1 MRTVHWLF
9 VVSVALFVSGI
20 GFVIAGGRTTQV
32 ETPVDVLP
40 VTTPVASIKQIMA
53 GITGP
58 NATVVYNAV
67 SYIITA
73 DGAQENF
80 PQNDEEWTVIANSA
94 AALVESG
101 NLLLMGDRAVDNGEW
116 VTITRALIDAG
127 TIAIAAAEAQDVD
140 GILDIG
146 ADINV
151 TCDGCH
157 EIYRRE

>member
-116 VTITRALIDAG
+116 GHDHAG
-127 TIAIAAAEAQDVD
+127 A
-140 GILDIG
+140 
-146 ADINV
+146 
-151 TCDGCH
+151 
-157 EIYRRE
+157 YRRGDDRHRSGRGPGRRRHSGHRCGHQCDVRRLS